1 MMKTN
6 VLMIL
11 CLLLTTPFIGG
22 DLGNERTND
31 EAVIADAHSMYR
43 KSISA
48 SKKAKIVT
56 KLQEEIEL
64 RRQRLLIEGDISHM
78 PATQWSDERAKLMS
92 TLPLDIASY
101 QGMQSGMAHY
111 VRKILRNSGL
121 SKNATKKIVKH
132 WFPSHGRVK
141 RQARE
146 LGITKREY
154 EDELLVRQ
162 KVLHSYLSAIAIAP
176 RIKNLG
182 EYIAKTESIYET
194 AISKL
199 SNLGGYDPEA
209 ILKAEAVYT
218 ARLNELEESAYT
230 RWSQEFDTESTNQ
243 YRERMWTFATT
254 LFSKQWMQE
263 HIPSVFKEQKA
274 SDNFAI
280 ETNISK
286 DRTPSVETN
295 FDDVKLV
302 LLTAESHKIKVTKAK
317 TDKLLKNIPSLK
329 PTSVS
334 QWIGQDAKSALQQ
347 ALTAAL
353 KQTAPLERAHEAL
366 WTKEHKPKLDKK
378 LEAATSKWNLYKKNH
393 DESEAYHTFLE
404 IQRYER
410 KLENLDKTKSLMVT
424 DVDIQAYI
432 DEAPWTSTQ
441 RSTVLLKGMFL
452 EAALTSSTELS
463 LFHNPA
469 FIPEYVTWG
478 PAVENES
485 HEDRKAREVCN
496 ITPQSLS
503 ASAGERL
510 ATGDSPYITL
520 KRKFGF
526 NEPNGQK
533 GRPQKTSDDYADIK
547 EWTIKHGLPTRM
559 HYQEMTAEQLHAQH
573 METPIML
580 SLPERYLNE
589 NGEDV
594 EFNVLET
601 LGLHFN
607 SKWKE
612 GEHFES
618 LWTGKFYDFFAPTP
632 KQVEKK
638 EIAEIGE
645 ALEQQFAF

>member
-101 QGMQSGMAHY
+101 QGMRSGMAHY
-111 VRKILRNSGL
+111 VRRTLWNSGL
-121 SKNATKKIVKH
+121 SKNATKKIVKD
-132 WFPSHGRVK
+132 WFPSNGRVK

-182 EYIAKTESIYET
+182 EYIAKTESMYET

-199 SNLGGYDPEA
+199 SNLGGYNPEA
-209 ILKAEAVYT
+209 FLKAEAVYT
-218 ARLNELEESAYT
+218 ASLNELEESAYT
-230 RWSQEFDTESTNQ
+230 RWSQEFDMESTNQ

-254 LFSKQWMQE
+254 LFSKQWMQK
-263 HIPSVFKEQKA
+263 HTPSVFKEQKA
-274 SDNFAI
+274 SDYFAI
-280 ETNISK
+280 ETSFSK
-286 DRTPSVETN
+286 DRSPSVKTN

-302 LLTAESHKIKVTKAK
+302 LLAAELHKIKVTKAK
-317 TDKLLKNIPSLK
+317 TDKLLKNIPSLN

-353 KQTAPLERAHEAL
+353 KQTAPLEKAHEAL
-366 WTKEHKPKLDKK
+366 WRRVYKPKLEKE

-424 DVDIQAYI
+424 DVDIPAYT
-432 DEAPWTSTQ
+432 DEAPWASTQ

-478 PAVENES
+478 PAVKNES

-503 ASAGERL
+503 ASTGERL

-520 KRKFGF
+520 ERKFGF
-526 NEPNGQK
+526 DEPNGQK

-547 EWTIKHGLPTRM
+547 EWTIKHGLPTTM

-580 SLPERYLNE
+580 SLPEKYT
-589 NGEDV
+589 
-594 EFNVLET
+594 VLEN

-638 EIAEIGE
+638 EIAEIGK